1 MNHASKWNS
10 WTVLPRVTMAFDFG
24 YLPRLNVPLLF
35 SAKRPRKAFY
45 TVILLFFSCR
55 PVKLIM
61 SEWELCSI
69 PPITFSKLFGML
81 LQKKKKKIGMWTID
95 HGSSSASSWL
105 GLGLQPWPICSGP
118 YSSTRNINT
127 KAFFLKM
134 KMIFFFILKYFCI
147 LFVLEK
153 TSDETV
159 WKYYPGATGTR
170 VGKGGIY
177 FFFVF

>member
-1 MNHASKWNS
+1 MKLMTSATKSYNGIWVWILTSLTLPS
-10 WTVLPRVTMAFDFG
+10 FVL
-24 YLPRLNVPLLF
+24 
-35 SAKRPRKAFY
+35 SQKAEKGILYSY
-45 TVILLFFSCR
+45 TSVFSCR

-81 LQKKKKKIGMWTID
+81 LPKKKKKIGMPTID

-134 KMIFFFILKYFCI
+134 KIIFFSILKYFCI

-153 TSDETV
+153 RGMKQSENIIQAQLEL
-159 WKYYPGATGTR
+159 G
-170 VGKGGIY
+170 
-177 FFFVF
+177 